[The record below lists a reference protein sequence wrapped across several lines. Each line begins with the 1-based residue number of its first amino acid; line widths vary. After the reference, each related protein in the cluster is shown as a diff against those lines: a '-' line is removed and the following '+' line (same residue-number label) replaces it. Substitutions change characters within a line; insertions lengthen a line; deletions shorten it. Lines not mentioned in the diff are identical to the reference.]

1 MKYFVINQCTSLF
14 CMIEI
19 SREVALGAETFD
31 RKIVVVGEGKPS
43 KGEKAERERK
53 KSDFWGYNWNKAYIF
68 ENLPSISRSLI
79 K

>member
-1 MKYFVINQCTSLF
+1 MT
-14 CMIEI
+14 
-19 SREVALGAETFD
+19 LGAETFD
-31 RKIVVVGEGKPS
+31 RNTEREGRLS
-43 KGEKAERERK
+43 KRGKAERERK